1 MPRSSRGIRSPAMP
15 WRGMKIS
22 SIWRPTRSFSRL
34 PAPAAGV
41 LKEIMFTDG
50 ATVTS
55 GQVLATIEPGAPAIV
70 AAPSGADTSAK
81 AAARPDA
88 AAAKLSP
95 AAKRVVEENKV
106 DPKAVTGSGR
116 DGRVSKSD
124 VVNYLSAKDPASPPA
139 PKAGAPVPNARG
151 TRAEQRVPM
160 TRLRARIAERMV
172 QAQATQA
179 LLTSFNEVD
188 LKAVNEMRARYKDQF
203 EKQHGV
209 KLGFMSFFAKA
220 CVEAL
225 KKFPSVNAS
234 VDGND
239 IVYHE
244 YFDIGVAVST
254 DRGLIVPVLRD
265 ADLQSFAD
273 IEKSIA
279 NFAGRARAGTIT
291 MEELTG
297 GTFTITNGGV
307 FGSLL
312 STPIVNSPQ
321 SAILGMHK
329 IQDRAVVIDGQVV
342 VRPMMYI
349 ALTYDHRHHRRPR
362 SGAIPG
368 DRQAVPR
375 GSGAHGARRMSEFY
389 DVIVIGAGPAGYPA
403 AIRAGQNKL
412 KVACVDEWKNFDGTY
427 AFGGTCLNAGCI
439 PSKALLESSELF
451 QRAKDE
457 FSVHGIKV
465 GDVKLDLAT
474 MQKRRAS
481 IVKTMTGGITA
492 LFKANGV
499 VGIQGHGRLLPGNK
513 VLVTGR
519 TAPRKL

>member
-1 MPRSSRGIRSPAMP
+1 MTIEVRVPQLPESVADATLISWHKMPGDLVARDEILVDLETD
-15 WRGMKIS
+15 KVV
-22 SIWRPTRSFSRL
+22 L
-34 PAPAAGV
+34 EVPAPAAGV
-41 LKEIMFTDG
+41 LQEIKLNDG

-55 GQVLATIEPGAPAIV
+55 GQLLAILEERATTVPTVDAPA
-70 AAPSGADTSAK
+70 AA
-81 AAARPDA
+81 AAARSETPG
-88 AAAKLSP
+88 KLSP
-95 AAKRVVEENKV
+95 AAKRVAVENQL
-106 DPKAVTGSGR
+106 DPKSLAGSGR

-124 VVNYLSAKDPASPPA
+124 VLNYLSKEASPAPASKPA
-139 PKAGAPVPNARG
+139 TAPASG
-151 TRAEQRVPM
+151 TRGGRGDQRVPM

-188 LKAVNEMRARYKDQF
+188 LKAVNELRARYKDTF

-225 KKFPSVNAS
+225 KKFPAVNAS

-239 IVYHE
+239 ILYHE
-244 YFDIGVAVST
+244 YFDLGVAVST

-265 ADLQSFAD
+265 VDLQSFAE

-279 NFAGRARAGTIT
+279 NFAARARAGSIT

-329 IQDRAVVIDGQVV
+329 IQDRAVVLDGQVT

-349 ALTYDHRHHRRPR
+349 ALTYDHRIIDGRE
-362 SGAIPG
+362 
-368 DRQAVPR
+368 AVQ
-375 GSGAHGARRMSEFY
+375 F
-389 DVIVIGAGPAGYPA
+389 
-403 AIRAGQNKL
+403 
-412 KVACVDEWKNFDGTY
+412 
-427 AFGGTCLNAGCI
+427 
-439 PSKALLESSELF
+439 
-451 QRAKDE
+451 
-457 FSVHGIKV
+457 
-465 GDVKLDLAT
+465 
-474 MQKRRAS
+474 
-481 IVKTMTGGITA
+481 
-492 LFKANGV
+492 
-499 VGIQGHGRLLPGNK
+499 
-513 VLVTGR
+513 LVTVKQCLEDPARMVLGV
-519 TAPRKL
+519 

>member
-1 MPRSSRGIRSPAMP
+1 MTIEVRVPQLPESVADATIVSWHKKPGDAVARDENLVDLETDKVVLEVPA
-15 WRGMKIS
+15 
-22 SIWRPTRSFSRL
+22 
-34 PAPAAGV
+34 AAAGV
-41 LKEIMFTDG
+41 LKEIKLGDG
-50 ATVTS
+50 TTVTS
-55 GQVLATIEPGAPAIV
+55 GQVLALIEEGATALPGASAPAVMAASGGPATSASTAV
-70 AAPSGADTSAK
+70 AAAQDAAK
-81 AAARPDA
+81 PDA
-88 AAAKLSP
+88 GPGKLSP
-95 AAKRVVEENKV
+95 AAKRVVEENRV
-106 DPKAVTGSGR
+106 DPKAVSGSGR

-124 VVNYLSAKDPASPPA
+124 VVNYLSAKEAAPSPTAPASKAPA
-139 PKAGAPVPNARG
+139 ATPVPAARG
-151 TRAEQRVPM
+151 ARADQRVPM

-172 QAQATQA
+172 QAQTTQA

-188 LKAVNEMRARYKDQF
+188 LKAVNELRARYKDQF

-225 KKFPSVNAS
+225 KKFPAVNAS
-234 VDGND
+234 VEGND

-244 YFDIGVAVST
+244 YFDLGVAVST

-329 IQDRAVVIDGQVV
+329 IQERAVVIDGQVV

-349 ALTYDHRHHRRPR
+349 ALTYDHRIIDGRE
-362 SGAIPG
+362 
-368 DRQAVPR
+368 AV
-375 GSGAHGARRMSEFY
+375 
-389 DVIVIGAGPAGYPA
+389 
-403 AIRAGQNKL
+403 
-412 KVACVDEWKNFDGTY
+412 
-427 AFGGTCLNAGCI
+427 
-439 PSKALLESSELF
+439 LF
-451 QRAKDE
+451 
-457 FSVHGIKV
+457 
-465 GDVKLDLAT
+465 
-474 MQKRRAS
+474 
-481 IVKTMTGGITA
+481 
-492 LFKANGV
+492 
-499 VGIQGHGRLLPGNK
+499 
-513 VLVTGR
+513 LVTVKQCLEDPARMVLGV
-519 TAPRKL
+519 

>member
-1 MPRSSRGIRSPAMP
+1 MTIEVRVPQLPESVADATLVSWHKKPGDAVARDENLVDLETD
-15 WRGMKIS
+15 KVV
-22 SIWRPTRSFSRL
+22 L
-34 PAPAAGV
+34 EVPAPAAGV
-41 LKEIMFTDG
+41 LKEIKLSDG
-50 ATVTS
+50 TTVTS
-55 GQVLATIEPGAPAIV
+55 GQVLAVIEEGATALPGASAPAIMTASGG
-70 AAPSGADTSAK
+70 AATTAK
-81 AAARPDA
+81 DATDA
-88 AAAKLSP
+88 AAAKNAAKPDATAGKLSP

-106 DPKAVTGSGR
+106 DPKAVAGSGR
-116 DGRVSKSD
+116 DGRVSKTD
-124 VVNYLSAKDPASPPA
+124 VVNYLSAKDAVPA
-139 PKAGAPVPNARG
+139 PAAKAPAAPSSPTLGARAA
-151 TRAEQRVPM
+151 RAEQRVPM

-188 LKAVNEMRARYKDQF
+188 LKAVNELRARYKDQF

-273 IEKSIA
+273 IEKSIG
-279 NFAGRARAGTIT
+279 NFAGRARAGSIT

-349 ALTYDHRHHRRPR
+349 ALTYDHRIIDGRE
-362 SGAIPG
+362 
-368 DRQAVPR
+368 AVQ
-375 GSGAHGARRMSEFY
+375 F
-389 DVIVIGAGPAGYPA
+389 
-403 AIRAGQNKL
+403 
-412 KVACVDEWKNFDGTY
+412 
-427 AFGGTCLNAGCI
+427 
-439 PSKALLESSELF
+439 
-451 QRAKDE
+451 
-457 FSVHGIKV
+457 
-465 GDVKLDLAT
+465 
-474 MQKRRAS
+474 
-481 IVKTMTGGITA
+481 
-492 LFKANGV
+492 
-499 VGIQGHGRLLPGNK
+499 
-513 VLVTGR
+513 LVTVKQCLEDPARMVLGV
-519 TAPRKL
+519 

>member
-1 MPRSSRGIRSPAMP
+1 
-15 WRGMKIS
+15 
-22 SIWRPTRSFSRL
+22 
-34 PAPAAGV
+34 
-41 LKEIMFTDG
+41 
-50 ATVTS
+50 
-55 GQVLATIEPGAPAIV
+55 
-70 AAPSGADTSAK
+70 
-81 AAARPDA
+81 
-88 AAAKLSP
+88 
-95 AAKRVVEENKV
+95 VEENQV
-106 DPKAVTGSGR
+106 DPKAVAGSGR

-124 VVNYLSAKDPASPPA
+124 VVNYLSAKEAAPAPASKTA
-139 PKAGAPVPNARG
+139 AAAPVLGVRGARS
-151 TRAEQRVPM
+151 EQRVPM

-188 LKAVNEMRARYKDQF
+188 LKAVNELRARYKDQF
-203 EKQHGV
+203 ERQHGV

-225 KKFPSVNAS
+225 KKFPAVNAS

-265 ADLQSFAD
+265 ADLQSFAE

-329 IQDRAVVIDGQVV
+329 IQDRAVVIDGEVL

-349 ALTYDHRHHRRPR
+349 ALTYDHRLIDGRE
-362 SGAIPG
+362 
-368 DRQAVPR
+368 AVQ
-375 GSGAHGARRMSEFY
+375 F
-389 DVIVIGAGPAGYPA
+389 
-403 AIRAGQNKL
+403 
-412 KVACVDEWKNFDGTY
+412 
-427 AFGGTCLNAGCI
+427 
-439 PSKALLESSELF
+439 
-451 QRAKDE
+451 
-457 FSVHGIKV
+457 
-465 GDVKLDLAT
+465 
-474 MQKRRAS
+474 
-481 IVKTMTGGITA
+481 
-492 LFKANGV
+492 
-499 VGIQGHGRLLPGNK
+499 
-513 VLVTGR
+513 LVTVKQCLEDPARMVLGV
-519 TAPRKL
+519 